1 MLETIIMIFGCFAG
15 WLLVKFR
22 PAFVKGFSSANN
34 KLQLICV
41 ALIIFI
47 MGINIGTM
55 NDLAGKLASMGLK
68 SVVFAIVPTL
78 FSALLV
84 YALSRKFIVRQK

>member
-1 MLETIIMIFGCFAG
+1 MLETIIMLLGCFAG

-22 PAFVKGFSSANN
+22 PGFGKKLSSVNN

-55 NDLAGKLASMGLK
+55 DDLAGKLASMGLK
-68 SVVFAIVPTL
+68 SIVFAIVPTL

-84 YALSRKFIVRQK
+84 YALSRKFIVRHK